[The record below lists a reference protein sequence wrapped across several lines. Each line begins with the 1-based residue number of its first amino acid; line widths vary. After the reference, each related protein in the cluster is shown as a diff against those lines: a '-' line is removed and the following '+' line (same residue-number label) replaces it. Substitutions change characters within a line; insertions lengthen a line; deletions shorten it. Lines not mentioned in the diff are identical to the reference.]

1 MIAPIFKELSEEM
14 GTRAQFIKVDVDDNP
29 EAAQKYG
36 VSAMPT
42 FLFIKGGEV
51 VDRLMG
57 ANTERLREVRHLHE
71 FCHSEM
77 IYFERRDRRSELVP

>member
-1 MIAPIFKELSEEM
+1 MIAPIFKELSEEL
-14 GTRAQFIKVDVDDNP
+14 GSRAQFIKVDVDDNP

-57 ANTERLREVRHLHE
+57 ANSDRLKEVRAIFHIIN
-71 FCHSEM
+71 EM
-77 IYFERRDRRSELVP
+77 FFLRN

>member
-1 MIAPIFKELSEEM
+1 MIAPIFKELSEEY
-14 GTRAQFIKVDVDDNP
+14 GSRAQFIKVDVDDNA

-42 FLFIKGGEV
+42 FLFVKGGEV

-57 ANTERLREVRHLHE
+57 ANSNRLKEVRHSSCLG
-71 FCHSEM
+71 
-77 IYFERRDRRSELVP
+77 IYCVICDSFFLFT

>member
-1 MIAPIFKELSEEM
+1 MIAPFFKELSEEM

-57 ANTERLREVRHLHE
+57 ANTERLREVSPL
-71 FCHSEM
+71 
-77 IYFERRDRRSELVP
+77 FE